1 MRLFYKFNLV
11 LVILSFFFS
20 CNLFFSSP
28 HGRENL
34 DDDAAQITA
43 FTAVPSSDN
52 FVVTMLNWKE
62 PPVWLN
68 DERITEIKIQ
78 HSILGYP
85 DNYIFFAGETFTNNS
100 IWQYEWTDLIPGI
113 THYFSL
119 FAKVSDNDKGDF
131 WCAPL
136 KAKVKLPGTLKS
148 DVFGFTQSL
157 QVNDPGPPYVEAK
170 TTLITIDNGAGPWS
184 VLVVELDLPE
194 DIYIVSATIETG
206 VAGSIETTSQL
217 RVFPVTRF
225 WDEDPNSSEG
235 YRQLVEDWRDDYSV
249 DDSVSA
255 VIGIIDPTI
264 NDVTEVI
271 RKAVLYQPKQIV
283 FKIDGSGGSS
293 VDVYNTSFLN
303 IDYISN

>member
-20 CNLFFSSP
+20 CNLFLSSP

-52 FVVTMLNWKE
+52 SVVTMWNWKE

-85 DNYIFFAGETFTNNS
+85 DNYIFFAGETFTNTS
-100 IWQYEWTDLIPGI
+100 IWQHEWTDLIPGI

-131 WCAPL
+131 WCAP
-136 KAKVKLPGTLKS
+136 
-148 DVFGFTQSL
+148 
-157 QVNDPGPPYVEAK
+157 
-170 TTLITIDNGAGPWS
+170 
-184 VLVVELDLPE
+184 
-194 DIYIVSATIETG
+194 
-206 VAGSIETTSQL
+206 
-217 RVFPVTRF
+217 
-225 WDEDPNSSEG
+225 
-235 YRQLVEDWRDDYSV
+235 
-249 DDSVSA
+249 
-255 VIGIIDPTI
+255 
-264 NDVTEVI
+264 
-271 RKAVLYQPKQIV
+271 
-283 FKIDGSGGSS
+283 
-293 VDVYNTSFLN
+293 
-303 IDYISN
+303 